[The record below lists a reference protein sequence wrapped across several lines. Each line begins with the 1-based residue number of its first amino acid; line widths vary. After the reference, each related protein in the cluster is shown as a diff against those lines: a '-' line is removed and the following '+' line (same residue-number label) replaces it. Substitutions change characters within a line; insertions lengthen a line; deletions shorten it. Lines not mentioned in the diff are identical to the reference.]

1 MPQLV
6 VHLPGEDH
14 LLIPVM
20 PCQSRD
26 NLFAVATVDGAA
38 EAVDVPAAEGSGR
51 TSFKLGENVGVLM
64 NEPGRRRGRGGAEDH
79 PQSHAF
85 CHGDDAIK
93 EGEIICPFPGLHAV
107 PGKFADADDVA
118 AQLHHALKIRFQ
130 HGFRPLL
137 GIVVY
142 AKYHG
147 ALLSFV
153 CILSIIYLNF
163 TKINAVSGGH
173 TVLKTLS
180 FHTRRGRRR
189 SPAPHR
195 HRAPRS

>member
-6 VHLPGEDH
+6 VHLPGEDGV
-14 LLIPVM
+14 LAAIVPR
-20 PCQSRD
+20 QRRD
-26 NLFAVATVDGAA
+26 DLFAVATVNDAA
-38 EAVDVPAAEGSGR
+38 ETVDMAAAEGSGR
-51 TSFKLGENVGVLM
+51 PSFKLGENVGVLM

-85 CHGDDAIK
+85 CHGDDIVE
-93 EGEIICPFPGLHAV
+93 EGEVIRPLPGLHAV
-107 PGKFADADDVA
+107 PGKFTDADDVA
-118 AQLHHALKIRFQ
+118 AQLHHALKIRFH

-153 CILSIIYLNF
+153 RIFIYNLLKFYKNQCSFWRPYRPENAQLS
-163 TKINAVSGGH
+163 H
-173 TVLKTLS
+173 TPGAPTLS
-180 FHTRRGRRR
+180 R
-189 SPAPHR
+189 ST
-195 HRAPRS
+195 

>member
-51 TSFKLGENVGVLM
+51 PSFKLGENVGMLV
-64 NEPGRRRGRGGAEDH
+64 NEPGRRRGRGRAEDH
-79 PQSHAF
+79 PQPLAF
-85 CHGDDAIK
+85 CHGDDAVK
-93 EGEIICPFPGLHAV
+93 EGEVIRPLPGLHAV
-107 PGKFADADDVA
+107 PGKFTDADDVA
-118 AQLHHALKIRFQ
+118 AQLHHALKIRFH
-130 HGFRPLL
+130 HGFRPLF
-137 GIVVY
+137 GIVIY

-153 CILSIIYLNF
+153 RIFIYNLLKFYKNQCSFWRPYRPENAQLS
-163 TKINAVSGGH
+163 H
-173 TVLKTLS
+173 TPGAPTLS
-180 FHTRRGRRR
+180 R
-189 SPAPHR
+189 ST
-195 HRAPRS
+195 